1 MRVRG
6 LEKEKANKLTLFALT
21 WPIFIEMLLGMLMG
35 NIDTLMLS
43 RFSEDAMT
51 AVGVANQI
59 LFFVNLMFN
68 VVSAGTSV
76 LISQSLG
83 AGRNKSA
90 LEVASVAIVLN
101 LLFGLLVSLLLLGG
115 GRLIFGW
122 MNLPEELAPSAWTY
136 LMITGGFVFA
146 EAVRLTLSTIM
157 RSYGFT
163 RVTMYVA
170 LGVNAVNLGGNF
182 AVLYGSLGTPFSGV
196 SGVAL
201 STVLS
206 RIAGLAFL
214 FIMLK
219 AKTDFKWRIKGM
231 RMEDVRSHA
240 GGLFKIGI
248 PTAGE
253 SFFSTM
259 AQICITSF
267 IALLG
272 TQALSAKIYAQN
284 IGMFNNLFTLSLAL
298 GTEIMIGRYIGG
310 KLYDEAY
317 KRGKNYAWIAS
328 LVSAGSAL
336 LIASCSGFLVGL
348 FTSHG
353 DTIRL
358 TVHLLWLAVLLEA
371 GRAGNLILINAL
383 RAAGDVKV
391 PVYISVTSVWLVSV
405 SLSYVLGVYLGWGMV
420 GVYAAFIADEWM
432 KTILLRLRWKS
443 RRWESMSLIKRDKSS
458 GYVPF

>member
-1 MRVRG
+1 M
-6 LEKEKANKLTLFALT
+6 EKKKANKLTLFALT

-43 RFSEDAMT
+43 RFSEEAMT

-182 AVLYGSLGTPFSGV
+182 AVLYGSLGSPFSGV

-206 RIAGLAFL
+206 RMAGLAVL

-219 AKTDFKWRIKGM
+219 AR
-231 RMEDVRSHA
+231 
-240 GGLFKIGI
+240 
-248 PTAGE
+248 
-253 SFFSTM
+253 
-259 AQICITSF
+259 
-267 IALLG
+267 
-272 TQALSAKIYAQN
+272 
-284 IGMFNNLFTLSLAL
+284 
-298 GTEIMIGRYIGG
+298 
-310 KLYDEAY
+310 
-317 KRGKNYAWIAS
+317 
-328 LVSAGSAL
+328 
-336 LIASCSGFLVGL
+336 
-348 FTSHG
+348 
-353 DTIRL
+353 TI
-358 TVHLLWLAVLLEA
+358 
-371 GRAGNLILINAL
+371 
-383 RAAGDVKV
+383 
-391 PVYISVTSVWLVSV
+391 
-405 SLSYVLGVYLGWGMV
+405 
-420 GVYAAFIADEWM
+420 
-432 KTILLRLRWKS
+432 
-443 RRWESMSLIKRDKSS
+443 SS
-458 GYVPF
+458 GG